1 MDLADLYR
9 DVIVDH
15 NRNPRNFG
23 RLPQPS
29 HSADGNNPLCGDQL
43 TLYVRLEDGV
53 IAAQYI
59 GAWQEPEDDAVLLA
73 PAHTFLMMNRPVD
86 YQFWLDVGSRG
97 WFDRLYQPLTQP
109 YVLSRQWNGQSHW
122 DSDDEFAAGQERL
135 YRLTIGL
142 IRRCRKQIVLGLS
155 ELGEQGYEQ
164 RGQLLWAFNQVLRR
178 LVTSVQ

>member
-1 MDLADLYR
+1 
-9 DVIVDH
+9 
-15 NRNPRNFG
+15 
-23 RLPQPS
+23 
-29 HSADGNNPLCGDQL
+29 
-43 TLYVRLEDGV
+43 
-53 IAAQYI
+53 
-59 GAWQEPEDDAVLLA
+59 
-73 PAHTFLMMNRPVD
+73 MMNRPVD

-109 YVLSRQWNGQSHW
+109 YVLSRQWDGQRHW

-178 LVTSVQ
+178 LAPVRKMTTVIFKKNSCLRQPMTVRLPRAVPTINLR